1 MLTADWLSW
10 EKNIWPQK
18 NVTAIVRKSHEA
30 RALDF
35 PCMFL
40 PTIPFAKAP
49 EMQQAGYN
57 LMVVQGTYETLT
69 SFRPL
74 SFSHAT
80 CNSWAVAAAGTRK
93 DTDAQ

>member
-1 MLTADWLSW
+1 MLTADWLSC

-49 EMQQAGYN
+49 EMQQATSLTQFRYVQSS
-57 LMVVQGTYETLT
+57 LMRG
-69 SFRPL
+69 SGRKD
-74 SFSHAT
+74 
-80 CNSWAVAAAGTRK
+80 NSWAVAAAGTRK